1 MDIKAKSED
10 ISKKIN
16 AISEKLGLS
25 EDLCCTGDELLPT
38 IKEHYNIDEDTT
50 IDDIKDLFQQENE
63 IYAFNIKVDCF
74 EEQRMELLM
83 KQLKEETKSNI
94 DLSRAIVNIFFPVCH
109 PLLMSEFHHIYE
121 WMESIPVEIM
131 MKWGMATQST
141 QDLRAIVLLQ

>member
-1 MDIKAKSED
+1 MTF
-10 ISKKIN
+10 N
-16 AISEKLGLS
+16 
-25 EDLCCTGDELLPT
+25 ELLNSDILKDVVDNPNSL
-38 IKEHYNIDEDTT
+38 IHID
-50 IDDIKDLFQQENE
+50 IDDIKDSFQQENE

-83 KQLKEETKSNI
+83 KQLKEEAKSNI
-94 DLSRAIVNIFFPVCH
+94 DLSRALVYIFFPVCH

>member
-1 MDIKAKSED
+1 MTF
-10 ISKKIN
+10 N
-16 AISEKLGLS
+16 
-25 EDLCCTGDELLPT
+25 ELLNSDILKDVVDNPNSL
-38 IKEHYNIDEDTT
+38 IHID

-94 DLSRAIVNIFFPVCH
+94 DLSRAIVYIFFPVCH

>member
-1 MDIKAKSED
+1 MTF
-10 ISKKIN
+10 N
-16 AISEKLGLS
+16 
-25 EDLCCTGDELLPT
+25 ELLNSDILKDVVDNPNSL
-38 IKEHYNIDEDTT
+38 IHID

-94 DLSRAIVNIFFPVCH
+94 DLSRALVYIFFPVCH
-109 PLLMSEFHHIYE
+109 PLLMSEFYHIYE

-141 QDLRAIVLLQ
+141 QDLRAIVLLQQRKHSCYL

>member
-1 MDIKAKSED
+1 MTF
-10 ISKKIN
+10 N
-16 AISEKLGLS
+16 
-25 EDLCCTGDELLPT
+25 ELLNSDILKDVVDNPNSL
-38 IKEHYNIDEDTT
+38 IHID
-50 IDDIKDLFQQENE
+50 IDDIRDLFQQENE
-63 IYAFNIKVDCF
+63 IYAFKIKVDCF

-83 KQLKEETKSNI
+83 KQLKEETKTNI
-94 DLSRAIVNIFFPVCH
+94 DLSRAIVYIFFPVCH

>member
-1 MDIKAKSED
+1 MIF
-10 ISKKIN
+10 N
-16 AISEKLGLS
+16 
-25 EDLCCTGDELLPT
+25 ELLNSDILKDVVDNPNSL
-38 IKEHYNIDEDTT
+38 IHID

-94 DLSRAIVNIFFPVCH
+94 DLSRAIVYIFFPVCH

>member
-1 MDIKAKSED
+1 MTF
-10 ISKKIN
+10 N
-16 AISEKLGLS
+16 
-25 EDLCCTGDELLPT
+25 ELLNSDILKDVLDNPNSL
-38 IKEHYNIDEDTT
+38 IYIDIE
-50 IDDIKDLFQQENE
+50 DIKDLFQQESE

-94 DLSRAIVNIFFPVCH
+94 DLSRALVYIFFPVCH

-121 WMESIPVEIM
+121 WMKSIPVEIM

>member
-1 MDIKAKSED
+1 MTF
-10 ISKKIN
+10 N
-16 AISEKLGLS
+16 
-25 EDLCCTGDELLPT
+25 ELLNSDFLKDVLDNPNSL
-38 IKEHYNIDEDTT
+38 IYID
-50 IDDIKDLFQQENE
+50 IDDIKDLFQQESE
-63 IYAFNIKVDCF
+63 IHAFNVKVDYF

-83 KQLKEETKSNI
+83 KQLKEETRSNL
-94 DLSRAIVNIFFPVCH
+94 DFSRALVYIFFPVCH

>member
-1 MDIKAKSED
+1 MTF
-10 ISKKIN
+10 N
-16 AISEKLGLS
+16 
-25 EDLCCTGDELLPT
+25 ELLNSDILKDVLDNPNSL
-38 IKEHYNIDEDTT
+38 IHID

-94 DLSRAIVNIFFPVCH
+94 DLSRALVYIFFPVCH

-121 WMESIPVEIM
+121 WMKSIPVEIM
-131 MKWGMATQST
+131 MKWGMAAQST

>member
-1 MDIKAKSED
+1 MTF
-10 ISKKIN
+10 N
-16 AISEKLGLS
+16 
-25 EDLCCTGDELLPT
+25 ELLNSDILKDVVDNPNSL
-38 IKEHYNIDEDTT
+38 IHID

-94 DLSRAIVNIFFPVCH
+94 DLSRALVYIFFPVCH
-109 PLLMSEFHHIYE
+109 PLLMSEFYHIYE

>member
-1 MDIKAKSED
+1 MTY
-10 ISKKIN
+10 N
-16 AISEKLGLS
+16 
-25 EDLCCTGDELLPT
+25 ELLNSDILKDVVDNPNSL
-38 IKEHYNIDEDTT
+38 IHID

-94 DLSRAIVNIFFPVCH
+94 DLSRVLVYIFDPVCH
-109 PLLMSEFHHIYE
+109 PLLMSEFQHIYE
-121 WMESIPVEIM
+121 WTESIPGEIM
-131 MKWGMATQST
+131 IIWGMATQST

>member
-1 MDIKAKSED
+1 MTF
-10 ISKKIN
+10 N
-16 AISEKLGLS
+16 
-25 EDLCCTGDELLPT
+25 ELLNSDILKDVLDNPNSL
-38 IKEHYNIDEDTT
+38 IHID
-50 IDDIKDLFQQENE
+50 IDDIKDLFQQESE

-94 DLSRAIVNIFFPVCH
+94 DLSRALVYIFFPVCH

>member
-1 MDIKAKSED
+1 MTF
-10 ISKKIN
+10 N
-16 AISEKLGLS
+16 
-25 EDLCCTGDELLPT
+25 ELLNSDILKDVVDNPNSL
-38 IKEHYNIDEDTT
+38 IHID

-109 PLLMSEFHHIYE
+109 PLLMSEFQH
-121 WMESIPVEIM
+121 
-131 MKWGMATQST
+131 
-141 QDLRAIVLLQ
+141 L

>member
-1 MDIKAKSED
+1 MTF
-10 ISKKIN
+10 N
-16 AISEKLGLS
+16 
-25 EDLCCTGDELLPT
+25 ELLNSDILKDVVDNPNSL
-38 IKEHYNIDEDTT
+38 IHID

-94 DLSRAIVNIFFPVCH
+94 DLSRAIVYIFFPVCH
-109 PLLMSEFHHIYE
+109 PLLMSEFYHIYE

>member
-1 MDIKAKSED
+1 MTF
-10 ISKKIN
+10 N
-16 AISEKLGLS
+16 
-25 EDLCCTGDELLPT
+25 ELLNSDILKDVVDNPNNL
-38 IKEHYNIDEDTT
+38 IHID

-94 DLSRAIVNIFFPVCH
+94 DLSRALVYIFFPVCH

>member
-1 MDIKAKSED
+1 MTF
-10 ISKKIN
+10 N
-16 AISEKLGLS
+16 
-25 EDLCCTGDELLPT
+25 ELLNSDILKDVVDNPNSL
-38 IKEHYNIDEDTT
+38 IHID

-94 DLSRAIVNIFFPVCH
+94 DLSRALVYIFFPVCH